1 MAFLNNYED
10 FIKYQAAKVGMT
22 REEYMS
28 ILMSENKKK
37 PGPDPYHRGLD
48 DDEVEDKEAQ
58 IKKQAKMDDDDPDA
72 YKEMPGDK
80 EAREKGEVKKSKH
93 TKKYAELYGEAEEL
107 DEGLGI
113 SMGMI
118 EPFLPVIIGY
128 IESGGAGRL
137 VHKIKNNLKAIPK
150 VINNFRNMKDITRIL
165 NKLEKHPKIDG
176 YLNNLDPEGVEVM
189 FQELSMA
196 DMKIM
201 YSHLGLDWNPKEYLE
216 IKRKADKGEW
226 ANEAAEAE
234 VNEKQLLRIKDILA
248 SMVGAGFSARTN
260 PKMRDEISAAVKA
273 AIMPILKD
281 YGYAIQEDNDLD
293 ESLEDAIEKEMENND
308 SRFKTPFPT
317 RELRQIKYYLQD
329 AEKYPLSNSAKKVL
343 DKLKKEYKL
352 DEGAMSAIHQMAD
365 EVKDEAEF
373 IKRFFKEFGA
383 KIKKTKDSEEWAK
396 SLYTDM
402 VNEKFRYVPQY
413 DNKGYEEAQDLIAK
427 LRSKTYKKL
436 DDAEFDEFRR
446 AMIDHFDLEIPDYLR
461 ESEAHDGMA
470 YGQLERIV
478 DYANMLRDRYDN
490 GFTFDPWMHSLIT
503 KSKSYLNSVYDAIDG
518 GDGEIEE
525 ANGFVKTFDQL
536 VNEKD
541 QSGEN
546 DQSPIDDDKIETAL
560 KKKAEDTGVPIGII
574 RVIMRRGMA
583 AWKSG
588 HRPGANQQQ
597 WGYAR
602 VNSFLTKQ
610 EGTWGKADADM
621 AKKVRDGGHDKN
633 LKKG

>member
-1 MAFLNNYED
+1 MGVVGGSTNWNGQDNFFD
-10 FIKYQAAKVGMT
+10 FIQFHAEKLGMT
-22 REEYMS
+22 REEYIAHYGTANAGIAES
-28 ILMSENKKK
+28 NKK

-48 DDEVEDKEAQ
+48 DDEIEDKEDQ

-107 DEGLGI
+107 DEGLSI

-128 IESGGAGRL
+128 IESGGAGRF
-137 VHKIKNNLKAIPK
+137 VHRIKKNLKAIPK
-150 VINNFRNMKDITRIL
+150 VINNFRNMKDISRIL

-234 VNEKQLLRIKDILA
+234 VNEKQLLRMRDILS

-260 PKMRDEISAAVKA
+260 PKMRDEISAAIKA

-281 YGYAIQEDNDLD
+281 YGYAIQEDYDLD
-293 ESLEDAIEKEMENND
+293 EG
-308 SRFKTPFPT
+308 T
-317 RELRQIKYYLQD
+317 
-329 AEKYPLSNSAKKVL
+329 
-343 DKLKKEYKL
+343 
-352 DEGAMSAIHQMAD
+352 MSAIHQMAG
-365 EVKDEAEF
+365 EVKDEGEF

-383 KIKKTKDSEEWAK
+383 KIKKTKDTEEWAK

-427 LRSKTYKKL
+427 LRSKTYRKL

-470 YGQLERIV
+470 YGQLERII
-478 DYANMLRDRYDN
+478 DYAGMLRDRYDN

-525 ANGFVKTFDQL
+525 DNSFVKTFDEL
-536 VNEKD
+536 ISEKD

-546 DQSPIDDDKIETAL
+546 DQSPLDDEKIETAL

-574 RVIMRRGMA
+574 RVIMRRGLA

-621 AKKVRDGGHDKN
+621 AKKVRDGGHDKK

>member
-1 MAFLNNYED
+1 MGVVDGSTNWNGQDNFFD
-10 FIKYQAAKVGMT
+10 FIQFHAERLGMT
-22 REEYMS
+22 REEYIS
-28 ILMSENKKK
+28 HYGRGIDEADKK

-48 DDEVEDKEAQ
+48 DDEVEDKEDQ

-93 TKKYAELYGEAEEL
+93 TKKYAELYGESVTESKYDDL
-107 DEGLGI
+107 NEGIG
-113 SMGMI
+113 MGAI
-118 EPFLPVIIGY
+118 EPFLPVILAY

-137 VHKIKNNLKAIPK
+137 VHSIKNNLKAIPK

-165 NKLEKHPKIDG
+165 RKLEKHPKING

-196 DMKIM
+196 DMKLM

-226 ANEAAEAE
+226 AKE
-234 VNEKQLLRIKDILA
+234 
-248 SMVGAGFSARTN
+248 S
-260 PKMRDEISAAVKA
+260 
-273 AIMPILKD
+273 
-281 YGYAIQEDNDLD
+281 YDLD
-293 ESLEDAIEKEMENND
+293 EGVMSDIDLMIQRHDSFDSFEKE
-308 SRFKTPFPT
+308 
-317 RELRQIKYYLQD
+317 
-329 AEKYPLSNSAKKVL
+329 
-343 DKLKKEYKL
+343 
-352 DEGAMSAIHQMAD
+352 
-365 EVKDEAEF
+365 
-373 IKRFFKEFGA
+373 FFKEYGH
-383 KIKKTKDSEEWAK
+383 KKVMKRTPEFLEWLKA
-396 SLYTDM
+396 LYNDFEYANGM
-402 VNEKFRYVPQY
+402 AVE
-413 DNKGYEEAQDLIAK
+413 
-427 LRSKTYKKL
+427 
-436 DDAEFDEFRR
+436 
-446 AMIDHFDLEIPDYLR
+446 
-461 ESEAHDGMA
+461 ESEVHDEMA
-470 YGQLERIV
+470 YGQLERII

-490 GFTFDPWMHSLIT
+490 GFVFDPWMHGKIT
-503 KSKSYLNSVYDAIDG
+503 KAKDYLNTIYDAIDG

-610 EGTWGKADADM
+610 EGTWDGADADM
-621 AKKVRDGGHDKN
+621 AKEVRDGGHDKN

>member
-1 MAFLNNYED
+1 MGVVDGSTNWNGQDNFFD
-10 FIKYQAAKVGMT
+10 FIQFHAERLGMT
-22 REEYMS
+22 REEY
-28 ILMSENKKK
+28 IAHYGTANAGINEDKKK

-48 DDEVEDKEAQ
+48 DDEVEDKEDQ

-93 TKKYAELYGEAEEL
+93 TKKYAELYGESVN
-107 DEGLGI
+107 EGLGI

-137 VHKIKNNLKAIPK
+137 VHKIKKNLKAIPK
-150 VINNFRNMKDITRIL
+150 VINNFRNMKDIARIL

-216 IKRKADKGEW
+216 IKRKADRGEW

-234 VNEKQLLRIKDILA
+234 VNEKQLLRMRDVLS

-260 PKMRDEISAAVKA
+260 PKMRDEISAAIKA

-281 YGYAIQEDNDLD
+281 YGYAIQEDYDLD
-293 ESLEDAIEKEMENND
+293 EG
-308 SRFKTPFPT
+308 T
-317 RELRQIKYYLQD
+317 
-329 AEKYPLSNSAKKVL
+329 
-343 DKLKKEYKL
+343 
-352 DEGAMSAIHQMAD
+352 MSAIHQMAG

-383 KIKKTKDSEEWAK
+383 KIKKTKDTEEWAK

-402 VNEKFRYVPQY
+402 VNEKFRYIPQY

-427 LRSKTYKKL
+427 LRSKTYRKL

-470 YGQLERIV
+470 YGQLERII

-525 ANGFVKTFDQL
+525 ANSFVKTFDQL

-546 DQSPIDDDKIETAL
+546 DQSPIADEKIETAL

-610 EGTWGKADADM
+610 EGTWGNADADM

>member
-1 MAFLNNYED
+1 MGVVDGSTNWNGQDNFFD
-10 FIKYQAAKVGMT
+10 FIQFHAERLGMT
-22 REEYMS
+22 REEY
-28 ILMSENKKK
+28 IAHYGRGIDEADKK

-48 DDEVEDKEAQ
+48 DDEVEDKEDQ

-137 VHKIKNNLKAIPK
+137 VHKIKKNLKAIPK

-234 VNEKQLLRIKDILA
+234 VNEKQLLRMRDILS

-281 YGYAIQEDNDLD
+281 YGYAIQEDYDLD
-293 ESLEDAIEKEMENND
+293 EG
-308 SRFKTPFPT
+308 T
-317 RELRQIKYYLQD
+317 
-329 AEKYPLSNSAKKVL
+329 
-343 DKLKKEYKL
+343 
-352 DEGAMSAIHQMAD
+352 MSAIHQMAG
-365 EVKDEAEF
+365 EVKDETEF

-383 KIKKTKDSEEWAK
+383 KIKKTKDTEEWAK

-402 VNEKFRYVPQY
+402 VNEKFRYIPQY

-427 LRSKTYKKL
+427 LRSKTYRKL

-470 YGQLERIV
+470 YGQLERII

-503 KSKSYLNSVYDAIDG
+503 KSKSYLNSVYDAVDG

-525 ANGFVKTFDQL
+525 ANGFVKTFDRL
-536 VNEKD
+536 ISEKD